1 MGNRLFY
8 VAAGLTLVIIAM
20 FALDIWMVVAGVWP
34 PLVTVIVF
42 ALQCLM
48 LVSIVWGAY
57 SLLDL
62 RVFRP
67 LHLIKDQVKIVTHID
82 SEYRFELPE
91 KHYLGDLPKC
101 AEELGQSL
109 ARERGETARAM
120 ESAADRVDQRKA
132 RLEAILHDLTE
143 GVVVCTLNHLIVL
156 FNQAA
161 ASLLQ
166 DAGPLGLH
174 RSVTALFEGD
184 DIEHHLKTMLARYY
198 HTDEVDIGEFGCRL
212 AGSAAGR
219 VAVRMNLII
228 DPDGSCSGYV
238 LSLAGKGLLRIERHK
253 DSGVSVLTDRPEFYD
268 FSLFDRDAPGELMD
282 SNLLELDYVVF
293 DTETTGLNPSKGDE
307 IVQISGVRVINNRV
321 LESDHF
327 DILVNPRVPIPKQ
340 SIRFH
345 GITDDMVTDAPGI
358 CEALNMFHEFTRDA
372 VLVAHNAAFDMKF
385 IKLKESSCGVAFDH
399 PVLDTLLL
407 SFVLQPNHSVHTLDA
422 IAARFGIEI
431 KPELRHTALGDSQA
445 TAEIFVRMLTALEQ
459 QGMFSLREA
468 IEASNQVFEIRR
480 LQEQH

>member
-1 MGNRLFY
+1 MGKGLFH
-8 VAAGLTLVIIAM
+8 VAVGLTLLTIAL
-20 FALDIWMVVAGVWP
+20 FALDIWLVVAGVWP
-34 PLVTVIVF
+34 LLVTVIVL
-42 ALQCLM
+42 ALQCL
-48 LVSIVWGAY
+48 LLISIVWWAY
-57 SLLDL
+57 TLMDL

-67 LHLIKDQVKIVTHID
+67 LHMIKDQVKIVTHID
-82 SEYRFELPE
+82 SEHRIELPE

-109 ARERGETARAM
+109 GRERRETARAM

-184 DIEHHLKTMLARYY
+184 DIERHLKAMLAR
-198 HTDEVDIGEFGCRL
+198 HGRTHEAEIGEFESRL
-212 AGSAAGR
+212 TGSAAGR
-219 VAVRMNLII
+219 VAVRMNLIV
-228 DPDGSCSGYV
+228 DPDGNCSGYV
-238 LSLAGKGLLRIERHK
+238 LSLAGKGLLRIDRHK
-253 DSGVSVLTDRPEFYD
+253 DSGVSVLSDRPEFYD

-282 SNLLELDYVVF
+282 NNLLELDYVVF
-293 DTETTGLNPSKGDE
+293 DTETTGLNPSRGDE

-321 LESDHF
+321 LESDYF
-327 DILVNPRVPIPKQ
+327 DMLVNPGVAIPKQ

-345 GITDDMVTDAPGI
+345 GITDDMVTDAPRI
-358 CEALNMFHEFTRDA
+358 CEALTMFHQFAQGA

-385 IKLKESSCGVAFDH
+385 IKLKETACGVAFDH

-422 IAARFGIEI
+422 IAVRFGVEI
-431 KPELRHTALGDSQA
+431 KPELRHTALGDSAA
-445 TAEIFVRMLTALEQ
+445 TAEIFVRMLKALEQ
-459 QGMFSLREA
+459 QGMVSLREA
-468 IEASNQVFEIRR
+468 VEASNQVFEIRR

>member
-1 MGNRLFY
+1 MGRGLFY
-8 VAAGLTLVIIAM
+8 VAIGLTLLIIAM
-20 FALDIWMVVAGVWP
+20 LAFDVWMVTAGVLP
-34 PLVTVIVF
+34 RLATIVVF
-42 ALQCLM
+42 ALQCL
-48 LVSIVWGAY
+48 LLISIVWWAY
-57 SLLDL
+57 ALLDL

-67 LHLIKDQVKIVTHID
+67 LRMIKDQVKIVTHID
-82 SEYRFELPE
+82 SEHRFELPPN
-91 KHYLGDLPKC
+91 HYLGDLPQC

-109 ARERGETARAM
+109 ARERNETARAM
-120 ESAADRVDQRKA
+120 ESAAERIDQRKA

-156 FNQAA
+156 FNQSA

-174 RSVTALFEGD
+174 RSVLSLFEGD
-184 DIEHHLKTMLARYY
+184 DIETHLDTILARY
-198 HTDEVDIGEFGCRL
+198 DRDKRVEIREFECRL
-212 AGSAAGR
+212 AGSTAGR
-219 VAVRMNLII
+219 VVVRMNLIV

-238 LSLAGKGLLRIERHK
+238 LSLAGKGLLRIERNR
-253 DSGVSVLTDRPEFYD
+253 DNGASVLTDRPEFYD
-268 FSLFDRDAPGELMD
+268 FSLFDRDAPGELMN
-282 SNLLELDYVVF
+282 SRLLELDYVVF

-321 LESDHF
+321 LAQDNF
-327 DILVNPRVPIPKQ
+327 DMLVNPGVTIPKQ

-345 GITDDMVTDAPGI
+345 GITDDMVTDAPRI
-358 CEALNMFHEFTRDA
+358 CEALDLFHRFARGA

-385 IKLKESSCGVAFDH
+385 IKLKEASCGVAFGH

-422 IAARFGIEI
+422 IAARFGVEI

-459 QGMFSLREA
+459 HGMVSLREA